1 VCKRARRSTREN
13 PNTANRIM
21 AKIKCFQEVNS
32 KDIEETVNAWLE
44 ANPGIDVLKM
54 EHSGTTH
61 MERGFMSIVFLYNEK
76 IEFEK
81 V

>member
-1 VCKRARRSTREN
+1 
-13 PNTANRIM
+13 M

>member
-1 VCKRARRSTREN
+1 
-13 PNTANRIM
+13 M

-32 KDIEETVNAWLE
+32 KDMEETVNAWLE

-61 MERGFMSIVFLYNEK
+61 MERGFMSIVFLYNDE

>member
-1 VCKRARRSTREN
+1 M
-13 PNTANRIM
+13 ANSIM

-32 KDIEETVNAWLE
+32 SEMEDKVNAWMAE
-44 ANPGIDVLKM
+44 NPEIDILKM

-61 MERGFMSIVFLYNEK
+61 ADRGFMSIVFLYNDK
-76 IEFEK
+76 VEFEK

>member
-1 VCKRARRSTREN
+1 
-13 PNTANRIM
+13 M

-32 KDIEETVNAWLE
+32 EEMEINVNNWLE

-61 MERGFMSIVFLYNEK
+61 ADRGYMSIVFLYNDY

>member
-1 VCKRARRSTREN
+1 VCKRARRPTREN
-13 PNTANRIM
+13 PNMANRIM

-32 KDIEETVNAWLE
+32 KDMEETVNTWLAE
-44 ANPGIDVLKM
+44 NPGIDVLKM

-61 MERGFMSIVFLYNEK
+61 MERGFMSIVFLYNDAV
-76 IEFEK
+76 EFEN

>member
-1 VCKRARRSTREN
+1 M
-13 PNTANRIM
+13 ANRIM

-32 KDIEETVNAWLE
+32 SEMEIRVNAWLE
-44 ANPGIDVLKM
+44 ENPEIDILKM

-61 MERGFMSIVFLYNEK
+61 MDRGFMSIVFLYNDSV
-76 IEFEK
+76 EFEN